1 MKQAVLDIG
10 SNTIRLLIA
19 ETTGNHHKKL
29 HYQHAI
35 ARLGEGLQQTGELS
49 EAGMTRAMTIF
60 CEFKAVCQSFSI
72 EVANIKA
79 VATAA
84 IREATNGALFVDQV
98 LQATGLCIQIID
110 GGTEARLALF
120 GAQSA
125 LNAGIKDDML
135 LFDIGGGSTEFS
147 RVRHGQLLDSF
158 SEKLGVV
165 RLTELY
171 LRQDPPSQ
179 TEYDAMKI
187 HSRKHL
193 QHVENLWGQNKKTP
207 PYLVGTA
214 GSVTTLAA
222 IALDMQVYDASQ
234 INNYRMDKATFF
246 TLRDKLL
253 HMSQAQRLTIP
264 ALEKGRE
271 DVIIAGLAIVETLF
285 EQWDF
290 DEMITVDAGLLE
302 GLLQDESW

>member
-19 ETTGNHHKKL
+19 ETRSSPYKKL
-29 HYQHAI
+29 HYQHGI
-35 ARLGEGLQQTGELS
+35 ARLGEGLQHSGQLS
-49 EAGMTRAMTIF
+49 EAGMARATGLFRQFID
-60 CEFKAVCQSFSI
+60 VCQTFSI
-72 EVANIKA
+72 EPQQIKA

-84 IREATNGALFVDQV
+84 IREASNGTSFVEHV
-98 LQATGLCIQIID
+98 FATTGLRIQVID
-110 GGTEARLALF
+110 GENEAKLALL

-125 LNAGIKDDML
+125 LANHIQQNML

-147 RVRHGQLLDSF
+147 RVRDGQLWDSF

-171 LRQDPPSQ
+171 MRQDPPNQ
-179 TEYDAMKI
+179 AEYDAMKA
-187 HSRKHL
+187 HSLKHL
-193 QHVENLWGQNKKTP
+193 QYIEQLWGKDKAVP
-207 PYLVGTA
+207 AYLVGTA

-222 IALDMQVYDASQ
+222 IALEMRVYDANQ
-234 INNYRMDKATFF
+234 VDNYRMSKARFMR
-246 TLRDKLL
+246 LRDDLL
-253 HMSQAQRLTIP
+253 SMTHAERLAIP

-285 EQWDF
+285 EYWDF
-290 DEMITVDAGLLE
+290 EEMITVDAGLLE
-302 GLLQDESW
+302 GLLLSKG

>member
-19 ETTGNHHKKL
+19 ETTGCHHKKL

-35 ARLGEGLQQTGELS
+35 ARLGEGLQQTGQLS
-49 EAGMTRAMTIF
+49 EAGMARAMLIF
-60 CEFKAVCQSFSI
+60 REFSAVCQSFSI
-72 EVANIKA
+72 ETLNIKA

-84 IREATNGALFVDQV
+84 IREANNGVTFVAQV
-98 LQATGLCIQIID
+98 LAETGLNIQVID
-110 GGTEARLALF
+110 GETEAGLALF

-125 LNAGIKDDML
+125 LDEGIKDDML

-147 RVRHGQLLDSF
+147 RVCKGLLLDSF

-179 TEYDAMKI
+179 TEYDAMKAQ
-187 HSRKHL
+187 SRQHL
-193 QHVENLWGQNKKTP
+193 QQVEILWGHHKTVP
-207 PYLVGTA
+207 SCLVGTA

-222 IALDMQVYDASQ
+222 IALDMHVYDANQ

-253 HMSQAQRLTIP
+253 HMTQAQRLAMP

-285 EQWDF
+285 EQWGF

-302 GLLQDESW
+302 GLLQHKA

>member
-19 ETTGNHHKKL
+19 EITSSHYKKI
-29 HYQHAI
+29 HYQHAV
-35 ARLGEGLQQTGELS
+35 ARLGEGLQQTGVLG
-49 EAGMTRAMTIF
+49 EAGMMRAMLIF
-60 CEFKAVCQSFSI
+60 REFIAVCQSFSI
-72 EVANIKA
+72 EVTNIKA

-84 IREATNGALFVDQV
+84 IREANNGTAFVEQV
-98 LQATGLCIQIID
+98 LEETGLNIQIID
-110 GGTEARLALF
+110 GETEARLALD

-125 LNAGIKDDML
+125 LDEGIKDDML

-147 RVRHGQLLDSF
+147 RVHKGLLLDSF

-171 LRQDPPSQ
+171 LQQDPPSQ
-179 TEYDAMKI
+179 VEYGAMKA

-193 QHVENLWGQNKKTP
+193 LQVEKLWSHNKTVP
-207 PYLVGTA
+207 SYLVGTA

-222 IALDMQVYDASQ
+222 IALNMREYDANQ
-234 INNYRMDKATFF
+234 INNYHMDKTAFF
-246 TLRDKLL
+246 ILRDKLL
-253 HMSQAQRLTIP
+253 HMSQAQRLAIP

-285 EQWDF
+285 EQWGF
-290 DEMITVDAGLLE
+290 DTMITVDAGLLE
-302 GLLQDESW
+302 GLLQYEI

>member
-19 ETTGNHHKKL
+19 ETTGSHHKKL

-35 ARLGEGLQQTGELS
+35 ARLGEGLQQTGQLS
-49 EAGMTRAMTIF
+49 EAGMIRAMLIF
-60 CEFKAVCQSFSI
+60 REFTAVCQSFSI
-72 EVANIKA
+72 EVTNIKA
-79 VATAA
+79 VGTAA
-84 IREATNGALFVDQV
+84 IREASNGKTVVAQV
-98 LQATGLCIQIID
+98 LAETGLNIQVID
-110 GGTEARLALF
+110 GETEAGLALF

-125 LNAGIKDDML
+125 LDEGIKDDML
-135 LFDIGGGSTEFS
+135 LFDIGGASTEFS
-147 RVRHGQLLDSF
+147 RVYQGQLLDSF

-171 LRQDPPSQ
+171 LRQDPPRQS
-179 TEYDAMKI
+179 EYDAMKA
-187 HSRKHL
+187 HSLKHL
-193 QHVENLWGQNKKTP
+193 QQIETLWGHNKTVP
-207 PYLVGTA
+207 SCLVGTA

-234 INNYRMDKATFF
+234 INNYRMDKVTFF
-246 TLRDKLL
+246 ALRDKLL
-253 HMSQAQRLTIP
+253 HMSQAQRLAIP

-290 DEMITVDAGLLE
+290 DDMITVDAGLLE
-302 GLLQDESW
+302 GLLQHKA